1 MIIKKFLNASGR
13 MNANV
18 IRMAIPSNLMPLL
31 KEFNLVAFLVNEDW
45 ILIRRKTYLDIFVE
59 DQPYS
64 SVEVLMHSVTLVS

>member
-1 MIIKKFLNASGR
+1 

-18 IRMAIPSNLMPLL
+18 IRMAIPSKVMPLL

>member
-1 MIIKKFLNASGR
+1 

-18 IRMAIPSNLMPLL
+18 IRMAIPSKLIPLL

-64 SVEVLMHSVTLVS
+64 SVEVLIHSVTLVS

>member
-1 MIIKKFLNASGR
+1 ML
-13 MNANV
+13 NV
-18 IRMAIPSNLMPLL
+18 IRMALPSKLMPLL

-64 SVEVLMHSVTLVS
+64 SVEVLIHSVTLVS

>member
-1 MIIKKFLNASGR
+1 ML
-13 MNANV
+13 NV
-18 IRMAIPSNLMPLL
+18 IRMALPSKLMPLL

>member
-1 MIIKKFLNASGR
+1 MS
-13 MNANV
+13 ANV
-18 IRMAIPSNLMPLL
+18 IRMAIPSKLIPLL

>member
-1 MIIKKFLNASGR
+1 MIIKNFLNASGR

>member
-1 MIIKKFLNASGR
+1 MI
-13 MNANV
+13 ANI
-18 IRMAIPSNLMPLL
+18 IRMAIPLKLIPLL

-45 ILIRRKTYLDIFVE
+45 ILIRRKIYLDIFVE

>member
-1 MIIKKFLNASGR
+1 

>member
-1 MIIKKFLNASGR
+1 MNAS
-13 MNANV
+13 V
-18 IRMAIPSNLMPLL
+18 IRMAIPSKLMPLL

>member
-1 MIIKKFLNASGR
+1 

-18 IRMAIPSNLMPLL
+18 IRMAIPSKLIPLL